1 MYIFADESS
10 THAIMCCVLIGVYC
24 MRPSRTISPT
34 SPYCVYYSCPHGR
47 FLRRVHHLRNTVLRA
62 NWRVLHAALMDSSAD
77 EPLRPVEERGAP
89 AAVLQAT
96 LMDTFTFMGVF
107 SGGLMDNST
116 DESTLECTSA
126 ASWTF

>member
-1 MYIFADESS
+1 
-10 THAIMCCVLIGVYC
+10 
-24 MRPSRTISPT
+24 
-34 SPYCVYYSCPHGR
+34 
-47 FLRRVHHLRNTVLRA
+47 LRA
-62 NWRVLHAALMDSSAD
+62 NWRGLHAALMDSSAD

-126 ASWTF
+126 ASWTLLCCVLTTCATLGLHGDGEKTER